1 MTLSLNTNVAAS
13 KAALHLAKNQ
23 ENLNKS
29 LDRLSSGKRITSAAD
44 DAGGLAVA
52 MKMEANIKGLNATSN
67 NIGNGISFL
76 QAREGVLDQM
86 GQVASRMSELHS
98 MTENILLGTTEVD
111 ATIGAEYLD
120 LSAQLTTLMGE
131 EFNKVAFF
139 GAGSNHDIYT
149 RDDTAGT
156 TVALTALNPAAAT
169 QITNIQT
176 ATASDVRDR
185 TVTVAHMAT
194 AIEYISSLQADNAS
208 EMSTLQYA
216 QETVNNKVTGLTAA
230 LGRIVDVD
238 IASESA
244 NLAKQQILVQAS
256 ASMVAQANSVNNA
269 ALLLLQ

>member
-86 GQVASRMSELHS
+86 GQVVSRMSELFS
-98 MTENILLGTTEVD
+98 MTENLLLTDAEVD
-111 ATIGAEYLD
+111 ATVGSEYID
-120 LSAQLTTLMGE
+120 LSAQLTTLMAE
-131 EFNKVAFF
+131 QFNGVAFF
-139 GAGSNHDIYT
+139 GAASNHAIYT
-149 RDDTAGT
+149 KDAS
-156 TVALTALNPAAAT
+156 TVSLTALNPAANAG
-169 QITNIQT
+169 ITDAQTTTASEVRDGTVT
-176 ATASDVRDR
+176 ATHIAAAVDYV
-185 TVTVAHMAT
+185 
-194 AIEYISSLQADNAS
+194 SSLRADNAS
-208 EMSTLQYA
+208 EMSTLQFA
-216 QETVNNKVTGLTAA
+216 QETVQNEVTGLTAA